1 MKTWLSPIA
10 TATAIGI
17 TSVTLSVGTLTPT
30 TTIAPN
36 GVLSPILTSTA
47 TRSAPATR

>member
-17 TSVTLSVGTLTPT
+17 TSVMSSGGTPTLT

-47 TRSAPATR
+47 TWSAPATR